1 MSWLDKFIEKI
12 SFPGWV
18 VHPYILF
25 GVFVLLVFGA
35 GFLTGSL
42 LT

>member
-1 MSWLDKFIEKI
+1 MKKSSESWFY
-12 SFPGWV
+12 FPGWV
-18 VHPYILF
+18 VHPYLLF
-25 GVFVLLVFGA
+25 GIFVLLVFGA